1 MYVFYNVFIK
11 ILLYE
16 LKCIV
21 NNIMNIIL
29 LCLFNYMFV
38 FFFIKVVFKCDFF
51 CASKIMVE
59 YFDRVLLFRNVE
71 FFYLKI

>member
-51 CASKIMVE
+51 CVSKIMVE
-59 YFDRVLLFRNVE
+59 YFDRVLLFGNVE